1 MQAIAPENAQIPK
14 QTSLLNGLDLPHRAF
29 IALGSNVGDRIGMI
43 EEACKELD
51 RRNIKV
57 LRTSSL
63 YETAAMYVTDQ
74 HSFINGACEV
84 SAAMR
89 NSGGPTNRAR

>member
-1 MQAIAPENAQIPK
+1 MPN
-14 QTSLLNGLDLPHRAF
+14 RAF
-29 IALGSNVGDRIGMI
+29 IALGSNVGDRIGKI
-43 EEACKELD
+43 EEACREMD

-84 SAAMR
+84 SATMR
-89 NSGGPTNRAR
+89 SAGGHVSIACVME

>member
-1 MQAIAPENAQIPK
+1 
-14 QTSLLNGLDLPHRAF
+14 
-29 IALGSNVGDRIGMI
+29 MI
-43 EEACKELD
+43 EEACRKMD

-84 SAAMR
+84 SAMMR
-89 NSGGPTNRAR
+89 SSVRHITRA